1 MTSINIQT
9 ANSSVID
16 AIKAISALD
25 PETTIITYDEPSL
38 SEADQKE
45 LEEIIAA
52 DDRGEI
58 KYISFEEFDCNM
70 KDFLKSLGA

>member
-58 KYISFEEFDCNM
+58 KYVSFEEFDYNM
-70 KDFLKSLGA
+70 KDFLKSLDA

>member
-45 LEEIIAA
+45 LQEIMAA

-58 KYISFEEFDCNM
+58 KYISFE
-70 KDFLKSLGA
+70 

>member
-9 ANSSVID
+9 TNSSVID

-58 KYISFEEFDCNM
+58 KYISFEEFDYNM

>member
-52 DDRGEI
+52 DDCGEI
-58 KYISFEEFDCNM
+58 KYISFEEFDYNM

>member
-52 DDRGEI
+52 DDCGEI
-58 KYISFEEFDCNM
+58 KYIPFEEFDCNM

>member
-38 SEADQKE
+38 SKADQKE

-58 KYISFEEFDCNM
+58 KYISFEEFDYNM

>member
-25 PETTIITYDEPSL
+25 PKTTIITYDEPSL

-58 KYISFEEFDCNM
+58 KYISFEEFDYNM
-70 KDFLKSLGA
+70 KDFLKSLDA

>member
-58 KYISFEEFDCNM
+58 KYISFEEFDYNM
-70 KDFLKSLGA
+70 

>member
-58 KYISFEEFDCNM
+58 KYYR
-70 KDFLKSLGA
+70 

>member
-52 DDRGEI
+52 DDRCEI
-58 KYISFEEFDCNM
+58 KYISFEEFDYNM
-70 KDFLKSLGA
+70 KDFLKSLDA

>member
-58 KYISFEEFDCNM
+58 KYIPFEEFDYNM

>member
-25 PETTIITYDEPSL
+25 PETTIITCDEPSL

-58 KYISFEEFDCNM
+58 KYISFEEFDYNM

>member
-52 DDRGEI
+52 DDRVEI
-58 KYISFEEFDCNM
+58 KYISFEEFDYNM

>member
-16 AIKAISALD
+16 AIKAISPLD

-58 KYISFEEFDCNM
+58 KYISFEEFDYNM

>member
-9 ANSSVID
+9 ANNSVID

-58 KYISFEEFDCNM
+58 KYISFEEFDYNM

>member
-9 ANSSVID
+9 SNNSVID

-25 PETTIITYDEPSL
+25 PETTIMTYDEPSL

-45 LEEIIAA
+45 LEEIVAA

-58 KYISFEEFDCNM
+58 KYIPFEKFDRNM
-70 KDFLKSLGA
+70 KNFLKSLGA

>member
-58 KYISFEEFDCNM
+58 KYISFEEYDYKM
-70 KDFLKSLGA
+70 KDFLNSLGA

>member
-58 KYISFEEFDCNM
+58 KYISFEEFDYNM

>member
-52 DDRGEI
+52 DDRGGI
-58 KYISFEEFDCNM
+58 KYISFEEFDYNM

>member
-58 KYISFEEFDCNM
+58 KYISFEEFDYNM
-70 KDFLKSLGA
+70 KDFLKSLDA